1 MSDMP
6 DTQGSSEV
14 ICEDSAVRAPEFFNT
29 KMLREMQV
37 AELSVDS
44 ESMSQHED
52 RKGGSVRCCTHQCSG
67 LGGMAPWGLRF
78 LRTFSHLLNSA
89 EDPTDRIG

>member
-6 DTQGSSEV
+6 YTQGSSEV

-52 RKGGSVRCCTHQCSG
+52 RN
-67 LGGMAPWGLRF
+67 L
-78 LRTFSHLLNSA
+78 
-89 EDPTDRIG
+89 